1 MISPVAESSLFL
13 SLCFSLTFSCP
24 LAYRNNCVPSW
35 MNRVLLCLLLSL
47 RAIIIRSGEV
57 IPMSAEFTPESE
69 RQRLQF
75 LVRKNLSQLLSS
87 KHSCQILAELA
98 SPPVETPAMLSSVSL
113 TRPALCASL
122 IDYGIVFPIPR
133 ARQSSSLSVFFFLF
147 SYHRPTCSPT
157 Y

>member
-1 MISPVAESSLFL
+1 MFL
-13 SLCFSLTFSCP
+13 SLCFSLTSLCP

-113 TRPALCASL
+113 TRPALFASL

-133 ARQSSSLSVFFFLF
+133 ARQSSSLSVFFLF
-147 SYHRPTCSPT
+147 SYQRPTCSPT